1 MLKNTN
7 LSLFNKLENN
17 GFSVKGKYISKRS
30 ETNNRLK
37 IIGQVNENNF
47 FFYSDNVYPF
57 KAGINF
63 LNEDT
68 PVENKR
74 QLKEYYTKVKEN
86 ERNDF
91 NVSFEDY
98 IKTTKTNSNFLEWL
112 DSTTKEKINKN
123 SVNYFDIRGV
133 SNGYLEDA
141 TLFPFFDYNNN
152 FITAQII
159 KYDSKGKRIKN
170 AFSTNWYHSYKP
182 IKRDLGLKDNDTFSV
197 AIPCFFGENYLKDS
211 DNIVAIVEAPK
222 TAVILKEIYPNI
234 DWIAS
239 AGEQTLFNKNLDVL
253 RDKKV
258 VLFPDAHTTKW
269 SEFAKEKGFYC
280 SDVLEKKEVAPGD
293 DLADYVFNF
302 ESEIFSELHE
312 LLYSLNLGQFDF
324 DICTDSLKLDFKI
337 KGYNT
342 NYFIAVPIYYKGYK
356 VLNQIDNSKDFDI
369 DFKGKKFNIY
379 SDKYDLYLA
388 QIDWHRPTLKN
399 GVLVK
404 PNEKDFIFNLQQCF
418 RILKELNP
426 KIYKGLFN
434 EVVKRFRDSNYSFN
448 EKYVLNRLVPFW
460 DSWNRDLEVFK
471 KQRDWKYKGSD
482 SLSREDFQKELN
494 NNRFQ
499 YKFKMI
505 LEDFYT
511 VLNENRFIDTAT
523 DLCLSDGMR
532 GYSKIRKI
540 VKSWNEKVIGCKTKK
555 MYFNK
560 IEFKSIL
567 TENVKSLPPY
577 IRSLICSGTDST
589 FYSFSVSEAMMLTE
603 NKNNK
608 AVKSFLSFKPNQ
620 EIKEDIFN
628 EVFYLLENVTD
639 INPIRQKIGD
649 TTRIY
654 DFEIIDRK
662 VENNDVLNLSLSL
675 EDAFPTIEILDK
687 IDLDVLSEK
696 EIEAFKYEYSYLML
710 LEQIKILPYIDRKD
724 VLNDTSQRST
734 FLNKHDSYKNHK
746 KTKELNTTLAVA

>member
-98 IKTTKTNSNFLEWL
+98 IRTTKTNSIFSEWL

-280 SDVLEKKEVAPGD
+280 SDVLEKKEVALGG

-356 VLNQIDNSKDFDI
+356 VLNQIDNAKSFDI

-426 KIYKGLFN
+426 TIYKGLFN

-482 SLSREDFQKELN
+482 SLDRNEFIQELN
-494 NNRFQ
+494 NHRFQ
-499 YKFKMI
+499 SKLKVR
-505 LEDFYT
+505 LKNLND
-511 VLNENRFIDTAT
+511 VLSENRFIDIET
-523 DLCLSDGMR
+523 DLGIYKEK
-532 GYSKIRKI
+532 GYSKIKTI
-540 VKSWNEKVIGCKTKK
+540 INTWNKNVIGCKTLKSYFKK
-555 MYFNK
+555 VDFFDKLNAGT
-560 IEFKSIL
+560 KSDA
-567 TENVKSLPPY
+567 PY
-577 IRSLICSGTDST
+577 INSLICSVS
-589 FYSFSVSEAMMLTE
+589 SFVPRLKYEEITE
-603 NKNNK
+603 ITKVQNK
-608 AVKSFLSFKPNQ
+608 ATIKFFLSFKPNQ

-628 EVFYLLENVTD
+628 EVFYLLNNVSDTV
-639 INPIRQKIGD
+639 PVRQKIGD